1 MQSKGV
7 QMRRYL
13 LLMCAGMLAACGQ
26 STDNKA
32 ANQAAANAAQPK
44 KKIPY
49 CFFKD
54 DQTKGWSAAR
64 DKDGNIV
71 VKGKAFRSDPRYQA
85 LLGPATVTGTSAEI
99 SPTIQQNATGFAAP
113 ENWWDVSSTIPNSA
127 AIETVKV
134 SCGAKTLA
142 ELKVAPKG

>member
-1 MQSKGV
+1 MVLVG
-7 QMRRYL
+7 
-13 LLMCAGMLAACGQ
+13 AGALAACGQ
-26 STDNKA
+26 STDDQA

-44 KKIPY
+44 KKAAY

-54 DQTKGWSAAR
+54 QETKSWSAAR
-64 DKDGNIV
+64 DKDGNIT

-85 LLGPATVTGTSAEI
+85 LLGPPTVTGTTAEI

-113 ENWWDVSSTIPNSA
+113 ENWWEVSSTIPNSA

>member
-1 MQSKGV
+1 
-7 QMRRYL
+7 MRTYL
-13 LLMCAGMLAACGQ
+13 VLIGASALAACGQ
-26 STDNKA
+26 STDNEA
-32 ANQAAANAAQPK
+32 ANQAAANTAQPK
-44 KKIPY
+44 KKVAY

-54 DQTKGWSAAR
+54 QETKDWSAAR
-64 DKDGNIV
+64 DKDGNIT

-85 LLGPATVTGTSAEI
+85 ILGPPTVTGTAAEI

-127 AIETVKV
+127 GIETVKV

>member
-1 MQSKGV
+1 
-7 QMRRYL
+7 MRTYL
-13 LLMCAGMLAACGQ
+13 VLIGASALAACGQ
-26 STDNKA
+26 STDNEA
-32 ANQAAANAAQPK
+32 ANQAAANTAQPK
-44 KKIPY
+44 KKVAY

-54 DQTKGWSAAR
+54 QETKDWSAAR
-64 DKDGNIV
+64 DKEGNIT

-85 LLGPATVTGTSAEI
+85 LLGPPTVTGTTAEI

>member
-1 MQSKGV
+1 
-7 QMRRYL
+7 MRTYL
-13 LLMCAGMLAACGQ
+13 ALVGAAALAACGQ
-26 STDNKA
+26 STDNQA
-32 ANQAAANAAQPK
+32 ANQAATNAAQPK

-54 DQTKGWSAAR
+54 DQTKAWSAAR
-64 DKDGNIV
+64 DKDGNII

-85 LLGPATVTGTSAEI
+85 LLGPPTVTGTTAEI

-113 ENWWDVSSTIPNSA
+113 ENWWDVSSTIPDSA

-142 ELKVAPKG
+142 ELKVAPKS

>member
-1 MQSKGV
+1 
-7 QMRRYL
+7 MRTYFVL
-13 LLMCAGMLAACGQ
+13 IGAGALAACGQ
-26 STDNKA
+26 SAGNDA
-32 ANQAAANAAQPK
+32 ANQATANAAQPK
-44 KKIPY
+44 KKVPY

-85 LLGPATVTGTSAEI
+85 LLGPPTVTGTTVEI
-99 SPTIQQNATGFAAP
+99 SPTIQQNATGSAAP
-113 ENWWDVSSTIPNSA
+113 DNWWDVNSTIPNSA
-127 AIETVKV
+127 AIETVMV

-142 ELKVAPKG
+142 GLKVAPKG

>member
-1 MQSKGV
+1 MQPKGGR
-7 QMRRYL
+7 MRTYL
-13 LLMCAGMLAACGQ
+13 ALVGAAALAACGQ
-26 STDNKA
+26 AQVSDAT
-32 ANQAAANAAQPK
+32 NQAAANAAQPK
-44 KKIPY
+44 KKAAY

-54 DQTKGWSAAR
+54 QETKGWSAAR

-85 LLGPATVTGTSAEI
+85 LLGPPTVTGTTVEI

-113 ENWWDVSSTIPNSA
+113 DNWWDVSSTIPDSA

-142 ELKVAPKG
+142 DLKVASKG

>member
-1 MQSKGV
+1 MLGAAALVGCSKADDG
-7 QMRRYL
+7 
-13 LLMCAGMLAACGQ
+13 
-26 STDNKA
+26 A

-44 KKIPY
+44 KAAY

-54 DQTKGWSAAR
+54 QETKDWSVAR
-64 DKDGNIV
+64 DKDGNII

-85 LLGPATVTGTSAEI
+85 LLGPPTVTGTSAEI

-142 ELKVAPKG
+142 ELNVAPEG

>member
-1 MQSKGV
+1 
-7 QMRRYL
+7 MRTYL
-13 LLMCAGMLAACGQ
+13 VLIGAGALAACGQ
-26 STDNKA
+26 SAGNDA
-32 ANQAAANAAQPK
+32 ANQATANAAQPK

-85 LLGPATVTGTSAEI
+85 LLGPPTVTGTTVEI
-99 SPTIQQNATGFAAP
+99 SPTIQQNATGSAAP
-113 ENWWDVSSTIPNSA
+113 DNWWDVNSTIPNSA
-127 AIETVKV
+127 AIETVMV

>member
-1 MQSKGV
+1 
-7 QMRRYL
+7 MRTYL
-13 LLMCAGMLAACGQ
+13 MVISAAALAACGQ
-26 STDNKA
+26 STDKGA

-44 KKIPY
+44 KKVAY

-71 VKGKAFRSDPRYQA
+71 VKGKAFRSDARYQA
-85 LLGPATVTGTSAEI
+85 LFGPPTVTGTTAEI

-113 ENWWDVSSTIPNSA
+113 ENWWDMSSTIPNSA
-127 AIETVKV
+127 AIDTVKV
-134 SCGAKTLA
+134 TCGAKTLA

>member
-1 MQSKGV
+1 
-7 QMRRYL
+7 MRTYL
-13 LLMCAGMLAACGQ
+13 VLIGAAALTACGQ

-44 KKIPY
+44 KKAAY

-54 DQTKGWSAAR
+54 KETKGWSAAR
-64 DKDGNIV
+64 DKDGNIM

-85 LLGPATVTGTSAEI
+85 LLGPPAVTGTTAEI
-99 SPTIQQNATGFAAP
+99 SPTIQQNATGFAAS